1 MRAALDTR
9 PIQRP
14 PVRNAPRPS
23 VRVGVLDPLDPA
35 TLPDVGG
42 YVIEQV
48 DETALAGEP
57 LGFAVLVV
65 PTADPDVIT
74 TARGND
80 PGALILAV
88 QPDANA
94 GRVIAALRA
103 GAHRVLVS
111 GHPWEIAAHVRVL
124 AGRAPARRQRAAA
137 GIR

>member
-1 MRAALDTR
+1 MRSALDTR
-9 PIQRP
+9 PVPRHPLRPAQRQ
-14 PVRNAPRPS
+14 S
-23 VRVGVLDPLDPA
+23 VRVGVLGPLDPT

-42 YVIEQV
+42 YALEQV
-48 DETALAGEP
+48 DPMALAGEP
-57 LGFAVLVV
+57 LGCAVLVV
-65 PTADPDVIT
+65 PTADPDVIA

-111 GHPWEIAAHVRVL
+111 GHPWEITAHVRVL
-124 AGRAPARRQRAAA
+124 AARAPGRQRAAA

>member
-9 PIQRP
+9 PIRRP
-14 PVRNAPRPS
+14 PVRNATRQW

-35 TLPDVGG
+35 TLPDVG
-42 YVIEQV
+42 YAIERV
-48 DETALAGEP
+48 DQTALGGEP
-57 LGFAVLVV
+57 LGCAVLVV
-65 PTADPDVIT
+65 PTTDPDVIA
-74 TARGND
+74 TARDND

-111 GHPWEIAAHVRVL
+111 GHPWEISAHVRVL